1 MKKGQELIDKTK
13 IDIEGEDARK
23 AMLMEKQKAAEQA
36 RIERD
41 MANQKL
47 IAEQNM
53 IKQQMQEQ
61 LEVRMLVR
69 ATYVI

>member
-23 AMLMEKQKAAEQA
+23 AKLLEQQKATEQA

-53 IKQQMQEQ
+53 IKQQM
-61 LEVRMLVR
+61 
-69 ATYVI
+69 